1 MAKSRRNRKRIRQ
14 EGNEQAL
21 EIDYIPCLFPFVSFL
36 WLHFV
41 VFSDGKKWR
50 GEKKITSK
58 DKSESEKY
66 QKGEI
71 RKIGISFSRSDS

>member
-36 WLHFV
+36 LLHFI
-41 VFSDGKKWR
+41 VFNEKSG
-50 GEKKITSK
+50 GKKITSK
-58 DKSESEKY
+58 DKSESGKY

-71 RKIGISFSRSDS
+71 RKIGISFSRSDNG